1 MKAMKIFILRYS
13 GFTFS
18 SNGCAAIL
26 NQKHLVI
33 RKIKALKEKGE
44 MLILNAHVIPSFRP
58 YNSSLM
64 DVSPHTEI
72 TG

>member
-33 RKIKALKEKGE
+33 RKTKALKEKGE

-58 YNSSLM
+58 YNGSLM
-64 DVSPHTEI
+64 DVSPDTKI